1 LTFEQ
6 RIKRLVHSVLSRE
19 SISHVAFAAQIS
31 TPTDCVSKQ
40 TVGQWLGGNK
50 GIGWE
55 RFNRI
60 TDWLARHGHPVTVPE
75 VEEEK

>member
-1 LTFEQ
+1 
-6 RIKRLVHSVLSRE
+6 
-19 SISHVAFAAQIS
+19 
-31 TPTDCVSKQ
+31 VSKQ

-60 TDWLARHGHPVTVPE
+60 TDWLARHGYPVTVPE
-75 VEEEK
+75 VAEEK